1 MSNDDRKTAADL
13 AEQYQIERVYVGE
26 RTAEEL
32 VMDLIKVHART
43 D

>member
-1 MSNDDRKTAADL
+1 MSHTNQKSAADL

-26 RTAEEL
+26 RSAEEL
-32 VMDLIKVHART
+32 IMDLIKVHART

>member
-1 MSNDDRKTAADL
+1 MSNDERKTADL
-13 AEQYQIERVYVGE
+13 SAQYQIERVYVGE

-32 VMDLIKVHART
+32 IMDLIKAHART